1 MLKKVKEIIEKHNML
16 NMEDRIVVAV
26 SGGPDSVALLKMLT
40 LISAE
45 YRLSLIAAHLNHGL
59 RGEESDAEEAFVGRL
74 SKSMGIACETEYI
87 DIAGLI
93 KRKSGSVEDICRNE
107 RYKFLEKTRKN
118 HKASKIALGHTLN
131 DQAET
136 VVMKFLRGS
145 GMRGLRGILPVRDEI
160 CIRPLIAVGRDE
172 ILTFLRKEGLKYVVD
187 SSNIEDFYL
196 RNRIRNRLIPILK
209 ENYNPR
215 LEENLGHMADII
227 RSEDDYIGSAVENVL
242 TNWRINSN
250 KSSILIKIP
259 ELVKLHEALQR
270 RVIKRLLEDCS
281 RSDKPPNPPFSEG
294 GMGGSLSN
302 PIGYLHVKSVMDM
315 IACGRPNAALN
326 LPSGLK
332 VRREYDQLQIL
343 KKQKRGQASAPV
355 GENGEFCYA
364 AEIPGR
370 VEIKELGIKV
380 DFDLVDKT
388 PALNFDAAHSAFMD
402 YEKISFPLAIRN
414 IRPGD
419 RIQPFGMKGTKKINA
434 FFIDQKMPE
443 NRRKKIPL
451 LVDRK
456 SVLWIMGI
464 RLCERVR
471 ITDKTRKILRV
482 RHC

>member
-1 MLKKVKEIIEKHNML
+1 
-16 NMEDRIVVAV
+16 MEDRIVVAV

-40 LISAE
+40 VISKE

-59 RGEESDAEEAFVGRL
+59 RGKESDGEEAFVRRL

-87 DIAGLI
+87 DISALI

-107 RYKFLEKTRKN
+107 RYEFLEKARKKY
-118 HKASKIALGHTLN
+118 KANKIALGHTLN

-160 CIRPLIAVGRDE
+160 YIRPLIAVSRDE

-227 RSEDDYIGSAVENVL
+227 RSEDDYIGSTVENVL
-242 TNWRINSN
+242 TTWGINSN
-250 KSSILIKIP
+250 KDNISIKIS

-281 RSDKPPNPPFSEG
+281 RADKPQNPPLPPFSKG
-294 GMGGSLSN
+294 GMGGFLSN
-302 PIGYLHVKSVMDM
+302 PIGYLHVKPVMDL
-315 IACGRPNAALN
+315 IAGGRPNAALN
-326 LPSGLK
+326 LPSGLE
-332 VRREYDQLQIL
+332 VRREYDQLQIS
-343 KKQKRGQASAPV
+343 KKQKSGQASAPV

-364 AEIPGR
+364 VEIPGR
-370 VEIKELGIKV
+370 VEIKELGIKA

-388 PALNFDAAHSAFMD
+388 TALNFDAAHSAFMD

-414 IRPGD
+414 IKPGD
-419 RIQPFGMKGTKKINA
+419 RIQPFGMKGTKKIMS
-434 FFIDQKMPE
+434 FFIDQKIPE

-471 ITDKTRKILRV
+471 ITDKTRKTLRV
-482 RHC
+482 EIA